1 MVQAPIGYRLRSARK
16 DKKLTQASVAKQA
29 GISASYL
36 NLIEANKREIGGAL
50 LNRIAGILGI
60 NTDEL
65 TGRTERRMIA
75 DLAEASAEPPVRHLD
90 LSPSEAAEFVGR
102 HPGWAQAMLTF
113 HRAWREQSGISN
125 ALADRL
131 NQDPVLGESV
141 HQLLTHATAIQSSSE
156 ILDELPQEAVAQRT
170 RFREIVSVESHRLS
184 AAAEVLRGLFDQS
197 GTAPQPLTPA
207 DEIDDFLIQHDIW
220 FPSLEL
226 AGEKIRNQ
234 LRGMGGVD
242 EGNLQKLAEKQLGL
256 SVSRKP
262 LGDDIGRRYRN
273 QMVFDGEENQIVFL
287 SSASSA
293 TRRFQLARHI
303 AASLAQQDIES
314 VLVDP
319 LLTSDAA
326 RERGRHVLASY
337 VAGAI
342 LFPYA
347 AFLQRSE
354 ENRYDIARLCQ
365 TFDASFEQICHRLVT
380 LRDPENHGIPFA
392 FLRSDPAGQIT
403 KRFPLPRLSLFRH
416 GHACPL
422 WVSFSAFQTPGRL
435 VRQLGEFPDGARYLM
450 IAQAVPRAPAAYHE
464 APFIHS
470 IMLICDMIHAD
481 RTVYAEGWPPAMAT
495 AQNPQATP
503 VGPGCRMCA
512 RTDCRFRGEETIL
525 EGHVA

>member
-50 LNRIAGILGI
+50 LNRIAAILEI

-65 TGRTERRMIA
+65 TGRAERRMIG
-75 DLAEASAEPPVRHLD
+75 DLAEAAAEPLVRHLD
-90 LSPSEAAEFVGR
+90 LAPAEAAEFVGR
-102 HPGWAQAMLTF
+102 HPGWARAMLTF
-113 HRAWREQSGISN
+113 HRAWRDQSGVSN
-125 ALADRL
+125 ALANRL
-131 NQDPVLGESV
+131 NQDPVLGEAV
-141 HQLLTHATAIQSSSE
+141 HELLTHATAIQSSSE
-156 ILDELPQEAVAQRT
+156 ILDDLPPKAEAQRA

-184 AAAEVLRGLFDQS
+184 AAAEVLRSLFDQS
-197 GTAPQPLTPA
+197 GAAQQALTPA

-220 FPSLEL
+220 FPTLEQ
-226 AGEKIRNQ
+226 AGDRLRNA
-234 LRGMGGVD
+234 LTKMGGVD
-242 EGNLQKLAEKQLGL
+242 EGRLQALAEKQLGV
-256 SVSRKP
+256 SVVRRP
-262 LGDDIGRRYRN
+262 LGDDTTQRYRN
-273 QMVFDGEENQIVFL
+273 QMVFEEAAKRIVFL
-287 SSASSA
+287 ANASSA
-293 TRRFQLARHI
+293 TRRFQLARQI
-303 AASLAQQDIES
+303 AATLAHDEIEA

-319 LLTSDAA
+319 LLTSEAA

-347 AFLQRSE
+347 SFLERAE
-354 ENRYDIARLCQ
+354 ESRYDIALLCQ
-365 TFDASFEQICHRLVT
+365 AFDASFEQVCHRLVT
-380 LRDPENHGIPFA
+380 LRDPANHGIPFA

-435 VRQLGEFPDGARYLM
+435 VQQLGEFPDGARYLM
-450 IAQAVPRAPAAYHE
+450 LAQAVMRPPAAYHD
-464 APFIHS
+464 APFAHS
-470 IMLICDMIHAD
+470 IMLICDLIHAD
-481 RTVYAEGWPPAMAT
+481 RTVYAADWKSGPAT
-495 AQNPQATP
+495 AQSLTATP
-503 VGPGCRMCA
+503 VGPGCRMCP

-525 EGHVA
+525 ENQGG